1 MGISF
6 KVLSL
11 IHTATWHE
19 NESYVYNGISNQGVA
34 RVHDFYGTHIFSIV
48 KERDAITVRP
58 MFKWQ
63 KTTDL
68 LINIAQYLEDNNIYY
83 IVKGLGGLD
92 ADSDF
97 NTITVE
103 NS

>member
-1 MGISF
+1 VEISF
-6 KVLSL
+6 KVLAL
-11 IHTATWHE
+11 THTATWHE
-19 NESYVYNGISNQGVA
+19 HESYVHNGISKQGVA
-34 RVHDFYGTHIFSIV
+34 RVHDFHGTHIFSIV

-92 ADSDF
+92 SNSDV
-97 NTITVE
+97 ITVTME